1 MARMASEGE
10 GKKTMAEA
18 VLSIHGVT
26 KHFGAVKALTDVNF
40 TLERGEVH
48 ALCGENGAGK
58 STLMNIIAG
67 VLQPTEGEIRVDG
80 KVVKISSP
88 AVAQSLGIGLVHQ
101 EIALCPDATV
111 AENMFMAATNR
122 RRAPFMNYRALERD
136 AQAVMNRLAAIDVRR
151 KVADLPIS
159 SQQLVEIAKALTL
172 DCRVL
177 ILDEPTAA
185 LTEAEAQQLFSII
198 RDLKANGISII
209 YISHR
214 MAEIFSLC
222 DRVTVFRDGRYVCTD
237 RIVDVTPD
245 DVVRRMVGREIT
257 QLYPE
262 KLGRGEAPGE
272 TIFEVDSIGDGERF
286 HEVSLALRN
295 GEILGIGG
303 LIGSGRTE
311 IAEAICGLRQRV
323 AGTVRLH
330 GKTQKINSYS
340 DAVKAGI
347 VYLSEDRKGSGVFL
361 EMSIAQNISVL
372 DLKSVT
378 NSVGLMNGR
387 AEAALAEDF
396 ARRLGVRMGGIEAP
410 VKSLSGGNQQKVAI
424 AKQLAVKPK
433 VIVMDEPTRGID
445 VGAKT
450 EIHRL
455 LRELARSGMG
465 IIVISSEMPELLG
478 LSDRVLVV
486 REGRLAGEL
495 GADEMSEETVIRLA
509 SGVATAKAADYAAR

>member
-1 MARMASEGE
+1 
-10 GKKTMAEA
+10 MAEP
-18 VLSIHGVT
+18 VLTIHGMT
-26 KHFGAVKALTDVNF
+26 KHFGAVTALTDVDF

-80 KVVKISSP
+80 KVVRISSP
-88 AVAQSLGIGLVHQ
+88 AAAQSLGIGLVHQ
-101 EIALCPDATV
+101 EIALCSDATV

-122 RRAPFMNYRALERD
+122 RKAPFMNYRALERD

-185 LTEAEAQQLFSII
+185 LTETEARQLFAII

-222 DRVTVFRDGRYVCTD
+222 DRVTVFRDGRCVCTGHIAD
-237 RIVDVTPD
+237 ITPD

-257 QLYPE
+257 QLYPD
-262 KLGRGEAPGE
+262 KLGADDASGE
-272 TIFEVDSIGDGERF
+272 TILEVNNIGDGERF
-286 HEVSLALRN
+286 HDVSFNLRK

-311 IAEAICGLRQRV
+311 IAEGICGLRSRS
-323 AGTVRLH
+323 AGALRLH
-330 GKTQKINSYS
+330 GKAQPIRAYS

-372 DLKSVT
+372 DLKSLT
-378 NSVGLMNGR
+378 NPIGLLNRR

-396 ARRLGVRMGGIEAP
+396 ARRLSVRMGGIEAP
-410 VKSLSGGNQQKVAI
+410 VKALSGGNQQKVAL

-433 VIVMDEPTRGID
+433 VILMDEPTRGID
-445 VGAKT
+445 VGAKA

-455 LRELARSGMG
+455 LRELARSGIG

-478 LSDRVLVV
+478 LCDRVLVI
-486 REGRLAGEL
+486 REGRIAGEL
-495 GADEMSEETVIRLA
+495 GPDEMTEEAVIRLA
-509 SGVATAKAADYAAR
+509 SGVGTAKAASHAA

>member
-1 MARMASEGE
+1 MEE
-10 GKKTMAEA
+10 P
-18 VLSIHGVT
+18 VLTIHGVT
-26 KHFGAVKALTDVNF
+26 KHFGAVKALTEVDF

-58 STLMNIIAG
+58 STLMSIIAG

-80 KVVKISSP
+80 KAVRIASP
-88 AVAQSLGIGLVHQ
+88 AAAQTLGIGLVHQ

-122 RRAPFMNYRALERD
+122 RRTPFMNYRALERD

-185 LTEAEAQQLFSII
+185 LTETEAQQLFSII

-237 RIVDVTPD
+237 RIADITPD

-257 QLYPE
+257 QLYPD
-262 KLGRGEAPGE
+262 KLGTEPGA
-272 TIFEVDSIGDGERF
+272 TILEVDHLGDGLRF
-286 HEVSLALRN
+286 EDVSFDLRK

-311 IAEAICGLRQRV
+311 IAEGICGLRPRT
-323 AGTVRLH
+323 AGTVHLH
-330 GKTQKINSYS
+330 GEVQALRSYS

-361 EMSIAQNISVL
+361 DLSIAQNISVL
-372 DLKSVT
+372 DLKSLT
-378 NSVGLMNGR
+378 SPLGLLNGR

-396 ARRLGVRMGGIEAP
+396 AKRLAVRMGGIDAP

-433 VIVMDEPTRGID
+433 VILMDEPTRGID

-455 LRELARSGMG
+455 LRELARSGIG
-465 IIVISSEMPELLG
+465 IVVISSEMPELLG
-478 LSDRVLVV
+478 LCDRVLVV
-486 REGRLAGEL
+486 REGRIAGEL
-495 GADEMSEETVIRLA
+495 GADEMTEEAVIRLA
-509 SGVATAKAADYAAR
+509 SGLGTARAANHAA

>member
-1 MARMASEGE
+1 MSRKPPTDDIILRLDDVSKVYSGIV
-10 GKKTMAEA
+10 A
-18 VLSIHGVT
+18 VKRANLELRR
-26 KHFGAVKALTDVNF
+26 GAVNVLV
-40 TLERGEVH
+40 
-48 ALCGENGAGK
+48 GENGAGK

-80 KVVKISSP
+80 KPVRIASP
-88 AVAQSLGIGLVHQ
+88 AAAQALGIGLVHQ

-136 AQAVMNRLAAIDVRR
+136 AQKVMSRLAAIDVRQ

-185 LTEAEAQQLFSII
+185 LTETEAQQLFAII
-198 RDLKANGISII
+198 GDLKANGISII

-237 RIVDVTPD
+237 KIDDVTAD

-262 KLGRGEAPGE
+262 KLGAEVASRE
-272 TIFEVDSIGDGERF
+272 TILEVDGLGDGARF
-286 HEVSLALRN
+286 HDISFDLRR

-311 IAEAICGLRQRV
+311 IAEGICGLRAHA
-323 AGTVRLH
+323 AGEVRLH
-330 GKTQKINSYS
+330 GRPQAIRAYA

-372 DLKSVT
+372 NLKALT
-378 NSVGLMNGR
+378 NHVGLLNGR
-387 AEAALAEDF
+387 AEAALAEDL
-396 ARRLGVRMGGIEAP
+396 ARRLAVRMGGVEAP

-433 VIVMDEPTRGID
+433 VILMDEPTRGID

-455 LRELARSGMG
+455 LRDLAGSGIG
-465 IIVISSEMPELLG
+465 IVVISSEMPELLG
-478 LSDRVLVV
+478 LCDRVLVV
-486 REGRLAGEL
+486 REGRIAGEV
-495 GADEMSEETVIRLA
+495 GGDDMTEETVIRLA
-509 SGVATAKAADYAAR
+509 SGVSAARTADHAA

>member
-1 MARMASEGE
+1 
-10 GKKTMAEA
+10 MAEA
-18 VLSIHGVT
+18 VLSIHGVS
-26 KHFGAVKALTDVNF
+26 KQFGAIQALADVDF
-40 TLERGEVH
+40 TLEKGEVH

-67 VLQPTEGEIRVDG
+67 VVQPTEGEIRVDG
-80 KVVKISSP
+80 KAVRIPTP
-88 AVAQSLGIGLVHQ
+88 AAAQSLGIGLVHQ

-122 RRAPFMNYRALERD
+122 RRSPFMNYRALERD
-136 AQAVMNRLAAIDVRR
+136 AQAVMNRLAGIDVRR
-151 KVADLPIS
+151 KVAELPIS

-185 LTEAEAQQLFSII
+185 LTETEAQQLFSII

-237 RIVDVTPD
+237 RIADVTPD

-257 QLYPE
+257 QLYPD
-262 KLGRGEAPGE
+262 KLGPGDVAGE
-272 TIFEVDSIGDGERF
+272 TILDVDGLSDGERF
-286 HEVSLALRN
+286 HDVRLDLRK

-311 IAEAICGLRQRV
+311 IAEGICGLRPRT
-323 AGTVRLH
+323 AGAIRLH
-330 GKTQKINSYS
+330 GKVQAINTYA

-372 DLKSVT
+372 NLQAFT
-378 NSVGLMNGR
+378 NRAGLLNGR
-387 AEAALAEDF
+387 AEAEFARDF
-396 ARRLGVRMGGIEAP
+396 ARRLAVRMGGVEAP

-433 VIVMDEPTRGID
+433 VILMDEPTRGID

-455 LRELARSGMG
+455 LRELASSGIG
-465 IIVISSEMPELLG
+465 IVVISSEMPELLG
-478 LSDRVLVV
+478 LCDRVLVV
-486 REGRLAGEL
+486 REGRIAGEL
-495 GADEMSEETVIRLA
+495 SAENMTEEAVIRLA
-509 SGVATAKAADYAAR
+509 SGIGAARTADHAA

>member
-1 MARMASEGE
+1 
-10 GKKTMAEA
+10 MAEP
-18 VLSIHGVT
+18 VLTIHGVT
-26 KHFGAVKALTDVNF
+26 KYFGSVKALTDVDF

-67 VLQPTEGEIRVDG
+67 VLEPTAGEIRVDG
-80 KVVKISSP
+80 KVVRISSP

-122 RRAPFMNYRALERD
+122 RHELFMNYRALERD
-136 AQAVMNRLAAIDVRR
+136 AQAVINRLAAIDVRR
-151 KVADLPIS
+151 KVVDLPVS

-185 LTEAEAQQLFSII
+185 LTETEAQQLFSII

-237 RIVDVTPD
+237 RISDITQD

-262 KLGRGEAPGE
+262 KLGPDEASGE

-286 HEVSLALRN
+286 HRVSFALRK

-311 IAEAICGLRQRV
+311 IAEGICGLRPRTV
-323 AGTVRLH
+323 GTVRLR
-330 GKTQKINSYS
+330 GRAQKLNSYS
-340 DAVKAGI
+340 DAVRVGI
-347 VYLSEDRKGSGVFL
+347 VYLSEDRKGAGIFL
-361 EMSIAQNISVL
+361 EMSIAQNMSVL
-372 DLKSVT
+372 DLKSLT
-378 NSVGLMNGR
+378 NSAGLMNAR

-396 ARRLGVRMGGIEAP
+396 ARRLAVRMGGIEAP

-433 VIVMDEPTRGID
+433 VILMDEPTRGID
-445 VGAKT
+445 VGAKA

-455 LRELARSGMG
+455 LRELARSGIG

-486 REGRLAGEL
+486 REGRIAGEL
-495 GADEMSEETVIRLA
+495 GAAEMTEEAVIRLA
-509 SGVATAKAADYAAR
+509 SGVGTTRVAGHAA

>member
-1 MARMASEGE
+1 
-10 GKKTMAEA
+10 MAEP
-18 VLSIHGVT
+18 VLTIHGVS
-26 KHFGAVKALTDVNF
+26 KHFGAVKALTHVDF

-58 STLMNIIAG
+58 STLMSIIAG
-67 VLQPTEGEIRVDG
+67 VLQPTEGEIRIDG
-80 KVVKISSP
+80 KAVHIASP

-111 AENMFMAATNR
+111 AENMFMAATNHR
-122 RRAPFMNYRALERD
+122 RSPFMNYRALEKN
-136 AQAVMNRLAAIDVRR
+136 AQIVMNRLAAIDVGQ
-151 KVADLPIS
+151 KVANLPIS

-185 LTEAEAQQLFSII
+185 LTETEAKQLFSII
-198 RDLKANGISII
+198 RDLKSNGISII

-237 RIVDVTPD
+237 RIADVTPD

-257 QLYPE
+257 QLYPD
-262 KLGRGEAPGE
+262 KLGPHEAPGE
-272 TIFEVDSIGDGERF
+272 VILEVDNIADGVRF
-286 HEVSLALRN
+286 HDVSFAVRK

-311 IAEAICGLRQRV
+311 IAEGICGLRPRA
-323 AGTVRLH
+323 AGAVRLH

-340 DAVKAGI
+340 DAVRSGI

-372 DLKSVT
+372 DLKSLT
-378 NSVGLMNGR
+378 NSAGLLNGR

-396 ARRLGVRMGGIEAP
+396 AKRLSVRMGGIEAP

-433 VIVMDEPTRGID
+433 VILMDEPTRGID
-445 VGAKT
+445 VGAKA

-455 LRELARSGMG
+455 LRELARSGIG

-478 LSDRVLVV
+478 LSDRLLVV
-486 REGRLAGEL
+486 REGRIAGEL
-495 GADEMSEETVIRLA
+495 SAAAMSEEAVIRLA
-509 SGVATAKAADYAAR
+509 SGVGTERTSHHAA

>member
-1 MARMASEGE
+1 
-10 GKKTMAEA
+10 MAEP
-18 VLSIHGVT
+18 VLTIHGVT
-26 KHFGAVKALTDVNF
+26 KHFGAVKALTDVDF

-80 KVVKISSP
+80 KAVRISSP
-88 AVAQSLGIGLVHQ
+88 AAAQSLGIGLVHQ

-122 RRAPFMNYRALERD
+122 RRAPLMNYRGLERD

-185 LTEAEAQQLFSII
+185 LTETEAQQLFSII

-237 RIVDVTPD
+237 RIADVTPD

-257 QLYPE
+257 QLYPD
-262 KLGRGEAPGE
+262 KLGAGE
-272 TIFEVDSIGDGERF
+272 TSGEIILEVDGISDGVRF
-286 HEVSLALRN
+286 HDVSFGLRK

-311 IAEAICGLRQRV
+311 IAEGICGLRPRT
-323 AGTVRLH
+323 AGTVRLQ
-330 GKTQKINSYS
+330 GDVRPIRAYS

-372 DLKSVT
+372 DLKALT
-378 NSVGLMNGR
+378 NSVGLLNGR
-387 AEAALAEDF
+387 AEAALADDF
-396 ARRLGVRMGGIEAP
+396 ARRLAVRMSGIEAP

-433 VIVMDEPTRGID
+433 VILMDEPTRGID
-445 VGAKT
+445 VGAKA

-455 LRELARSGMG
+455 LRELASSGIG

-478 LSDRVLVV
+478 LSDRLLVV
-486 REGRLAGEL
+486 REGRIAGEL
-495 GADEMSEETVIRLA
+495 GADEMSEEAVIRLA
-509 SGVATAKAADYAAR
+509 SGMGSARAADHAA

>member
-1 MARMASEGE
+1 
-10 GKKTMAEA
+10 MAEPM
-18 VLSIHGVT
+18 LTIHGVT
-26 KHFGAVKALTDVNF
+26 KHFGAVKALTDVDF

-80 KVVKISSP
+80 KAVRISSP
-88 AVAQSLGIGLVHQ
+88 AAAQSLGIGLVHQ

-122 RRAPFMNYRALERD
+122 RRAPLMNYRGLERD
-136 AQAVMNRLAAIDVRR
+136 AQAVMNRLAAINVRR

-185 LTEAEAQQLFSII
+185 LTETEAQQLFSII
-198 RDLKANGISII
+198 RDLKSNGISII

-237 RIVDVTPD
+237 RIADVTPD

-257 QLYPE
+257 QLYPD
-262 KLGRGEAPGE
+262 KLGAGE
-272 TIFEVDSIGDGERF
+272 TSGEIILEVDGISDGVRF
-286 HEVSLALRN
+286 HDVSFGLRK

-311 IAEAICGLRQRV
+311 IAEGICGLRPRT
-323 AGTVRLH
+323 AGTVRLQ
-330 GKTQKINSYS
+330 GDVRPIRAYS

-372 DLKSVT
+372 DLKALT
-378 NSVGLMNGR
+378 NSVGLLNGR
-387 AEAALAEDF
+387 AEAALADDF
-396 ARRLGVRMGGIEAP
+396 ARRLAVRMSGIEAP

-433 VIVMDEPTRGID
+433 VILMDEPTRGID
-445 VGAKT
+445 VGAKA

-455 LRELARSGMG
+455 LRELASSGIG

-478 LSDRVLVV
+478 LSDRLLVV
-486 REGRLAGEL
+486 REGRIAGEL
-495 GADEMSEETVIRLA
+495 GADEMSEEAVIRLA
-509 SGVATAKAADYAAR
+509 SGMGSARAADHAA

>member
-1 MARMASEGE
+1 
-10 GKKTMAEA
+10 MAEP

-26 KHFGAVKALTDVNF
+26 KHFGAVKALTDVDF

-67 VLQPTEGEIRVDG
+67 VLQPSEGEIRVDG
-80 KVVKISSP
+80 KLVRISCP
-88 AVAQSLGIGLVHQ
+88 AAAQSLGIGLVHQ

-122 RRAPFMNYRALERD
+122 RRVHFMNYRALERD
-136 AQAVMNRLAAIDVRR
+136 AQAVMDRLAAIDVRR

-185 LTEAEAQQLFSII
+185 LTETETRQLSAII

-222 DRVTVFRDGRYVCTD
+222 DRVTVLRDGRYVCTD
-237 RIVDVTPD
+237 HIGDITPD

-257 QLYPE
+257 QLYPD
-262 KLGRGEAPGE
+262 KLGADDASGEAILE
-272 TIFEVDSIGDGERF
+272 ADNIGDGERF
-286 HEVSLALRN
+286 HDVSFDLRR

-311 IAEAICGLRQRV
+311 IAEGICGLKTRS

-330 GKTQKINSYS
+330 GKAQSIRAYS

-372 DLKSVT
+372 DLKSLT
-378 NSVGLMNGR
+378 NPIGLLNRR
-387 AEAALAEDF
+387 AEAALAENF
-396 ARRLGVRMGGIEAP
+396 ARRLAVRMAGIEAP
-410 VKSLSGGNQQKVAI
+410 VKSLSGGNQQKVAL

-433 VIVMDEPTRGID
+433 VILMDEPTRGID

-455 LRELARSGMG
+455 LRELARSGIG

-478 LSDRVLVV
+478 LCDRVLVV
-486 REGRLAGEL
+486 REGRIAGEL
-495 GADEMSEETVIRLA
+495 GVDEMTEEAVIRLA
-509 SGVATAKAADYAAR
+509 SGVGTAKAASHAA

>member
-1 MARMASEGE
+1 MA
-10 GKKTMAEA
+10 
-18 VLSIHGVT
+18 
-26 KHFGAVKALTDVNF
+26 DVDF

-80 KVVKISSP
+80 APVRISSP

-101 EIALCPDATV
+101 EIALCPDVTV
-111 AENMFMAATNR
+111 AENMYMAATNR
-122 RRAPFMNYRALERD
+122 RRTPLMNYRTLERD
-136 AQAVMNRLAAIDVRR
+136 AQAVMNRLASIDVRR

-185 LTEAEAQQLFSII
+185 LTETEAQQLFTII
-198 RDLKANGISII
+198 RDLKSNGISII

-222 DRVTVFRDGRYVCTD
+222 DRVTVFRDGHYVCTD
-237 RIVDVTPD
+237 RIADITPD

-257 QLYPE
+257 QLYPD
-262 KLGRGEAPGE
+262 KLGPDVPRGA
-272 TIFEVDSIGDGERF
+272 TILDVDGISDGDRF
-286 HEVSLALRN
+286 HDVSFALHR

-311 IAEAICGLRQRV
+311 IAEGICGLRPRL
-323 AGTVRLH
+323 AGAVQLH
-330 GKTQKINSYS
+330 GEAQKISSYP
-340 DAVKAGI
+340 DAVKAGV

-361 EMSIAQNISVL
+361 DMSIAQNISVL
-372 DLKSVT
+372 DLKSLT
-378 NSVGLMNGR
+378 NAAGLLDSR
-387 AEAALAEDF
+387 AETALAEDF
-396 ARRLGVRMGGIEAP
+396 ARRLAVRMGGVDAP

-424 AKQLAVKPK
+424 AKQLAVEPK
-433 VIVMDEPTRGID
+433 VILMDEPTRGID
-445 VGAKT
+445 IGAKA

-455 LRELARSGMG
+455 LRELARLG
-465 IIVISSEMPELLG
+465 IGIVVISSELQELLG
-478 LSDRVLVV
+478 LCDRVLVV
-486 REGRLAGEL
+486 REGRIAGEL
-495 GADEMSEETVIRLA
+495 GADEMSEEAVIRLA
-509 SGVATAKAADYAAR
+509 SGLGKGKAANDAA

>member
-1 MARMASEGE
+1 
-10 GKKTMAEA
+10 MAEP

-26 KHFGAVKALTDVNF
+26 KHFGAVKALTDVDF

-67 VLQPTEGEIRVDG
+67 VLQPSEGEIRVDG
-80 KVVKISSP
+80 KVVRISSP
-88 AVAQSLGIGLVHQ
+88 AAAQSLGIGLVHQ

-136 AQAVMNRLAAIDVRR
+136 AQAVMDRLAAIDVRR

-185 LTEAEAQQLFSII
+185 LTETETRQLFAII

-222 DRVTVFRDGRYVCTD
+222 DCVTVFRDGRYVCTD
-237 RIVDVTPD
+237 HIADITPD

-257 QLYPE
+257 QLYPD
-262 KLGRGEAPGE
+262 KLGADDASGEPILEA
-272 TIFEVDSIGDGERF
+272 DNIGDGARF
-286 HEVSLALRN
+286 HDVSFDLRK

-311 IAEAICGLRQRV
+311 IAEGICGLRSRS

-330 GKTQKINSYS
+330 GKAQSIRAYS

-372 DLKSVT
+372 DLKSLT
-378 NSVGLMNGR
+378 NPIGLLNRR
-387 AEAALAEDF
+387 AEAALAENF
-396 ARRLGVRMGGIEAP
+396 ARRLAVRMGGIEAP
-410 VKSLSGGNQQKVAI
+410 VKSLSGGNQQKVAL
-424 AKQLAVKPK
+424 AKQLAVRPK
-433 VIVMDEPTRGID
+433 VILMDEPTRGID

-455 LRELARSGMG
+455 LRELARSGIG

-478 LSDRVLVV
+478 LCDRVLVV
-486 REGRLAGEL
+486 REGRIAGEL
-495 GADEMSEETVIRLA
+495 GVDEMTEEAVIRLA
-509 SGVATAKAADYAAR
+509 SGVGTAKAASHAA